1 MKQNMRGN
9 ELTVPWI
16 ESLIRGM
23 FNIFYIFLFK
33 LRSSATHGSERI
45 IQPRLQ
51 AKRKLNTSVPFV
63 LVLLLS
69 SMTTTEANTDFL
81 RLPDEGEE
89 CENPINSRGQCH
101 LTRWAHHAYRISK
114 MDSASLFAEIQTQS
128 HSQLSSTVSPETRAS
143 MAAKFLADGSRN
155 MSSEELAKYAQSRR
169 PSAKM
174 LVKRNSRGVVDY
186 LWVSPSPS
194 DFYGES
200 HRR

>member
-16 ESLIRGM
+16 ESLIGGM
-23 FNIFYIFLFK
+23 FNIFYIFFVEAAFVGDPRKWALYSAP
-33 LRSSATHGSERI
+33 SSSEKEI
-45 IQPRLQ
+45 KHIS
-51 AKRKLNTSVPFV
+51 SVCPSPFV
-63 LVLLLS
+63 IVQ
-69 SMTTTEANTDFL
+69 TTTEATHVFL

-89 CENPINSRGQCH
+89 CENPIKSRGQCH
-101 LTRWAHHAYRISK
+101 LTRWAHHAYGISK